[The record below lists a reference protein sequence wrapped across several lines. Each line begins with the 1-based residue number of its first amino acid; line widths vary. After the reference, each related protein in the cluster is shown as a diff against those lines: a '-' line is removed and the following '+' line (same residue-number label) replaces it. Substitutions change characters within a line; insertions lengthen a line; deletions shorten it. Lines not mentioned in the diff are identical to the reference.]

1 MTKGRAKMAI
11 VHVRIDD
18 RLIHGQV
25 AMIWTNSLSATR
37 IMVVDNDASNSDLI
51 KMSLKLAT
59 PTSVSLSVLT
69 IEKAATRILSGA
81 YDGQRVLLVIRSP
94 ENLLK
99 LIKQG
104 VMVDCANLGN
114 QAPKDAT
121 RALNDTVALTETSI
135 EACRQLRK
143 LDVKLTLNRL
153 PSSETTEV
161 IL

>member
-1 MTKGRAKMAI
+1 MAI

-69 IEKAATRILSGA
+69 IEKAAARILTGA

-99 LIKQG
+99 LIKHG

-114 QAPKDAT
+114 QAPKGVAT
-121 RALNDTVALTETSI
+121 ALNDTVALTEDSI

-143 LDVKLTLNRL
+143 LDVKLTLKRL
-153 PSSETTEV
+153 PTSETAEV

>member
-1 MTKGRAKMAI
+1 MAI

-37 IMVVDNDASNSDLI
+37 IMVVDDDASKSELI

-59 PTSVSLSVLT
+59 PSSVSLSVLT
-69 IEKAATRILSGA
+69 VEKAARRILEGA
-81 YDGQRVLLVIRSP
+81 YSGQRVLLVIKSP

-99 LIKQG
+99 LIKEG
-104 VMVDCANLGN
+104 VIIESANLGN
-114 QAPKDAT
+114 LHAKEAILQ
-121 RALNDTVALTETSI
+121 LSDTIFMTESNINT
-135 EACRQLRK
+135 CKLLRK
-143 LDVKLTLNRL
+143 LDVQINMQKLPTDENM
-153 PSSETTEV
+153 EV

>member
-1 MTKGRAKMAI
+1 MAI

-59 PTSVSLSVLT
+59 PSSVSLSVLT
-69 IEKAATRILSGA
+69 IEKAAARILSGA

-94 ENLLK
+94 ENLLR

-104 VMVDCANLGN
+104 VMVDSANLGN
-114 QAPKDAT
+114 QSPKGASK
-121 RALNDTVALTETSI
+121 ALNDSVALTEASI
-135 EACRQLRK
+135 EACKQLRK
-143 LDVKLTLNRL
+143 LDVKLTLKRL
-153 PSSETTEV
+153 PTSEIAEV

>member
-1 MTKGRAKMAI
+1 MAI

-69 IEKAATRILSGA
+69 IEKAAARILTGA

-99 LIKQG
+99 L
-104 VMVDCANLGN
+104 D
-114 QAPKDAT
+114 
-121 RALNDTVALTETSI
+121 
-135 EACRQLRK
+135 
-143 LDVKLTLNRL
+143 
-153 PSSETTEV
+153 
-161 IL
+161 

>member
-1 MTKGRAKMAI
+1 MAI

-37 IMVVDNDASNSDLI
+37 IMVVDNEASNSDLI
-51 KMSLKLAT
+51 KMSLKLVT
-59 PTSVSLSVLT
+59 PSSVSLSVLT
-69 IEKAATRILSGA
+69 IEKAAARILSGA

-104 VMVDCANLGN
+104 VMVESANLGN
-114 QAPKDAT
+114 QAPKGAVRD
-121 RALNDTVALTETSI
+121 LNDTVALTEASI
-135 EACRQLRK
+135 EACKQLRK
-143 LDVKLTLNRL
+143 LDVKLTLKRL
-153 PSSETTEV
+153 PTSETAEV

>member
-1 MTKGRAKMAI
+1 MAI

-37 IMVVDNDASNSDLI
+37 IMVVDDDASKSDLI

-69 IEKAATRILSGA
+69 IEKAAGRILSGA
-81 YDGQRVLLVIRSP
+81 YEGQRVLLVIKSP

-99 LIKQG
+99 LIKYG
-104 VMVDCANLGN
+104 VLIESANIGN
-114 QAPKDAT
+114 QAPKVASKQ
-121 RALNDTVALTETSI
+121 LNDTVSLTAESL
-135 EACRQLRK
+135 EACKLLRK
-143 LDVKLTLNRL
+143 LDVMLTLKRL
-153 PSSETTEV
+153 PTSETAEV

>member
-1 MTKGRAKMAI
+1 MAI

-59 PTSVSLSVLT
+59 PSSVSLSVLT
-69 IEKAATRILSGA
+69 IEKAAARILSGA

-94 ENLLK
+94 ENLLR

-104 VMVDCANLGN
+104 VMVDSANLGN
-114 QAPKDAT
+114 QAPKNAA
-121 RALNDTVALTETSI
+121 RALNDTVALTEASI
-135 EACRQLRK
+135 DACRHLRK
-143 LDVKLTLNRL
+143 LDVKLTLKRL
-153 PSSETTEV
+153 PTSETAEV

>member
-1 MTKGRAKMAI
+1 MAI
-11 VHVRIDD
+11 IHVRIDD

-37 IMVVDNDASNSDLI
+37 IMVVDDDASNSELV

-69 IEKAATRILSGA
+69 IEKAASRIISGA

-104 VMVDCANLGN
+104 VLIESANIGN
-114 QAPKDAT
+114 QAPKGAS
-121 RALNDTVALTETSI
+121 RQLNDTVALSEASI
-135 EACRQLRK
+135 DACRMLRK
-143 LDVKLTLNRL
+143 LDVKLTLKRL
-153 PSSETTEV
+153 PTSETAEV